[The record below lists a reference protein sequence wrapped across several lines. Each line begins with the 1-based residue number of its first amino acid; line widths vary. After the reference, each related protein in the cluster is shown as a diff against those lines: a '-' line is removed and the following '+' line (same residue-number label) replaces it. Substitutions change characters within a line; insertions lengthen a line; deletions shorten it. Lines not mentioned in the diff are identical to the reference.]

1 MNYPSNLHVT
11 QDLTLQMSLNE
22 PNVIVK
28 AKQGDRLSRYLV
40 LTFMHGEEGFELPQ
54 GVSVTLRV
62 KKPDGKV
69 ATSVCAVESGKA
81 IAELT
86 GQMLSCVGRARAD
99 IVMSQ
104 DKTTISCAP
113 FYIDIHAAG
122 ATDNDIASTDDVRTV
137 CERLSDTADEKI
149 AEMQKIL
156 IAAGGD
162 PDIKAVSYD
171 VTKKL
176 ELSEDLL
183 VGITATLPQ
192 GWTKSGNTYTH
203 AATADMPL
211 TFAPT
216 LEAGACYYLSL
227 THNIS
232 NDSYHEGDITVNL
245 CDGEY
250 LDIYNGKAN
259 VSIVLKCASGTNGTL
274 KIKAAASVACTV
286 SNIELRRVVE
296 SGEKKVV
303 LDLSNVT
310 NSTALSS
317 NKSGFWNVALGTQSL
332 GSNINGSRNI
342 AVGSHALEDLEGGNR
357 NIALGTFS
365 LAHATNAD
373 RNVFIGAD
381 SGLYL
386 KKAND
391 CISIGKAALSQGT
404 KRDGD
409 IAIGDSA
416 LYGAGDAKNSDG
428 SKANIG
434 IGQYSGYY
442 CYGKSNIFVGANAG
456 YKTTSASQNIFV
468 GNSAGVQNTTGWGN
482 VYIGAQAGTNSN
494 YSKSIA
500 VGYGAQPTKSEQA
513 VFGGDSHVTETVLN
527 GDIVIKGNAIKKMPN
542 VKLEYNYTDSSNVAH
557 SGSTALLKT
566 EDIAKGNNVA
576 IGYRALNAF
585 TASDS
590 DVGTN
595 VAIGNTAGLDI
606 TGLAN
611 VIIGR
616 NAGLSRTATNNN
628 VIIGSTAGQLKS
640 ADKTKTQGNGL
651 TLIGAG
657 ANTADVSYSDSIAIG
672 WNSKVTK
679 SKQAV
684 IGTEQ
689 LVETVLHGDL
699 IVVGTDGTKRKIK
712 FNSDGT
718 LGWETVT

>member
-1 MNYPSNLHVT
+1 MNYPSNLHIT

-28 AKQGDRLSRYLV
+28 AKQGDRLSRYLA
-40 LTFMHGEEGFELPQ
+40 LTFMYGEESFEIPQ

-62 KKPDGKV
+62 KKSDGKI
-69 ATSVCAVESGKA
+69 ATSVCTVESGKA

-86 GQMLSCVGRARAD
+86 DQMLSCVGRARAD

-104 DKTTISCAP
+104 GETTISCAP
-113 FYIDIHAAG
+113 FYIDVHAAG
-122 ATDNDIASTDDVRTV
+122 ATDKDIASTDDVRDI
-137 CERLSDTADEKI
+137 CERLNDAADEKI

-171 VTKKL
+171 ETKKL
-176 ELSEDLL
+176 ELSENLL

-203 AATADMPL
+203 AATSDMSL

-216 LEAGACYYLSL
+216 LETGACYYLAL

-232 NDSYHEGDITVNL
+232 SSTHREGDIAVAL

-250 LDIYNGKAN
+250 LDTYNGKTD
-259 VSIVLKCASGTNGTL
+259 VSIVLKCTDGTNGAL
-274 KIKAAASVACTV
+274 KIRVAASVACTI

-296 SGEKKVV
+296 SGEKKVTFDAFNI
-303 LDLSNVT
+303 L
-310 NSTALSS
+310 NSGALSS
-317 NKSGFWNVALGTQSL
+317 NKSGYWNVALGAQSL
-332 GSNINGSRNI
+332 ESNINGTRNI
-342 AVGSHALEDLEGGNR
+342 AVGSHALEDLESGNR
-357 NIALGTFS
+357 NVALGTFA

-373 RNVFIGAD
+373 RNIFIGAD

-386 KKAND
+386 EKADD
-391 CISIGKAALSQGT
+391 CISIGKAALSQGV

-409 IAIGDSA
+409 IAIGAGA
-416 LYGAGDAKNSDG
+416 LYGSGDAKNSDA
-428 SKANIG
+428 SKGNVG
-434 IGQYSGYY
+434 IGKNSGYY
-442 CYGKSNIFVGANAG
+442 CYGKSNVFVGSNAG
-456 YKTTSASQNIFV
+456 YNTSS
-468 GNSAGVQNTTGWGN
+468 GNMNVCIGNEAGRNLTDGWGN
-482 VYIGAQAGTNSN
+482 TAIGSNAYNVGN
-494 YSKSIA
+494 YSRSIA
-500 VGYGAQPTKSEQA
+500 IGYNAVPTKSFQA
-513 VFGGDSHVTETVLN
+513 VIGSDALVNETVLN
-527 GDIVIKGNAIKKMPN
+527 GDIVIKGNAIKRMPS
-542 VKLEYNYTDSSNVAH
+542 VKLEYNYTDSSNKSH
-557 SGSTALLKT
+557 SGETVLLKT

-576 IGYRALNAF
+576 IGNEALKAY
-585 TASDS
+585 ALSDS
-590 DVGTN
+590 DQGTN
-595 VAIGNTAGLDI
+595 VAIGNQAGQDM

-616 NAGLSRTATNNN
+616 NAGLCRTGTNNN
-628 VIIGSTAGQLKS
+628 VMIGSNAGKQLS
-640 ADKTKTQGNGL
+640 SDKTKTQGSEL

-657 ANTADVSYSDSIAIG
+657 TSTAEVGFSKSIAIG

-679 SKQAV
+679 SNQAV

-699 IVVGTDGTKRKIK
+699 IVVGTDGVKRRIK
-712 FNSDGT
+712 FNDGGT
-718 LGWETVT
+718 LGWEAVT